1 MVMRAYREAD
11 LFVLPSLHEGYG
23 MVFAEA
29 MAHGLPII
37 ATAAGAIPETVPREA
52 GLVVRPG
59 DAAALARALR
69 RVIAE
74 PALAVRLAA
83 GSRAAVPASRIGG
96 KRRNDGNRHWICL
109 EVVPPQTSAV

>member
-1 MVMRAYREAD
+1 MVMRAYRAAD

-23 MVFAEA
+23 MAFAEA

-52 GLVVRPG
+52 GLLVRPG

-69 RVIAE
+69 RGVARPAGGAGPLGGSGGGRGGPPGWVGEGGTRGAE
-74 PALAVRLAA
+74 GGVRAALAAPHA
-83 GSRAAVPASRIGG
+83 G
-96 KRRNDGNRHWICL
+96 
-109 EVVPPQTSAV
+109 